1 MQVSVEYCTMIPL
14 SPHPFSCGAPSPEEG
29 PAFKSSFPEEV
40 FFRAW
45 VLGIAGPLGGVHRS
59 ALIELR
65 DNVEMMKK
73 NSKQSTVNYFQG
85 FAHSIFFSATWSVGE
100 ILG

>member
-1 MQVSVEYCTMIPL
+1 MIPL
-14 SPHPFSCGAPSPEEG
+14 SPHPFACGDPSPEEG

-45 VLGIAGPLGGVHRS
+45 VLGIAGPLGGIHRS

-65 DNVEMMKK
+65 DYVETMKK
-73 NSKQSTVNYFQG
+73 KQQQTIDS
-85 FAHSIFFSATWSVGE
+85 
-100 ILG
+100 